1 MCTAE
6 YCWNEREGKVTRVP
20 TCDGL
25 VSEGESV
32 QVAAG
37 REAHDIGAARVEHL
51 LAVNRGL
58 PLQHRIPKRDTVRR
72 QQIIQRWH
80 IRATCVMQHS
90 VSRKDRTTRV
100 LSLTEVI

>member
-1 MCTAE
+1 M
-6 YCWNEREGKVTRVP
+6 TRVP

-25 VSEGESV
+25 VSKGESV

-72 QQIIQRWH
+72 QQLIQRWH
-80 IRATCVMQHS
+80 ICATCVMQHS

-100 LSLTEVI
+100 SSLTEVIFQVV